1 MHKMVF
7 INLPVADLPR
17 SKAFYQALGFEV
29 VPAYTNDQA
38 ACLKISDAIFAM
50 LLVRPFFQTFTDKTI
65 VDPATHVQVLSC
77 LSCDSPAEVDEVVAK
92 ARAAGGTYE
101 DTEGLINLPLT
112 VKEIQSVVFFK
123 QTEGDEYR
131 VSMRSKGEI
140 DIGAVAKEFGGG
152 GHKNAAGCTVTG
164 PIDALQKVFLEK
176 IEQAID
182 GRPAHR

>member
-29 VPAYTNDQA
+29 VPAYTNDLA

-77 LSCDSPAEVDEVVAK
+77 LSCESPAEVDEVVAK
-92 ARAAGGTYE
+92 ARAAGGTAPRPP
-101 DTEGLINLPLT
+101 I
-112 VKEIQSVVFFK
+112 
-123 QTEGDEYR
+123 EYPGMYGH
-131 VSMRSKGEI
+131 SFADPDGHAWELMY
-140 DIGAVAKEFGGG
+140 VAQD
-152 GHKNAAGCTVTG
+152 AAAQG
-164 PIDALQKVFLEK
+164 PA
-176 IEQAID
+176 A
-182 GRPAHR
+182 

>member
-65 VDPATHVQVLSC
+65 VDPATQVQVLSC
-77 LSCDSPAEVDEVVAK
+77 LSCESPAEVDAVVAK
-92 ARAAGGTYE
+92 ALAAGGTAPRPPMEYPGMYGHSFADPDGHAWE
-101 DTEGLINLPLT
+101 LMYVAQDASAEG
-112 VKEIQSVVFFK
+112 
-123 QTEGDEYR
+123 
-131 VSMRSKGEI
+131 
-140 DIGAVAKEFGGG
+140 
-152 GHKNAAGCTVTG
+152 
-164 PIDALQKVFLEK
+164 
-176 IEQAID
+176 QAS
-182 GRPAHR
+182 

>member
-17 SKAFYQALGFEV
+17 AKTFYQALGFEV

-38 ACLKISDAIFAM
+38 ACLKISDTIFAM

-92 ARAAGGTYE
+92 ARAAGGT
-101 DTEGLINLPLT
+101 TPRPPM
-112 VKEIQSVVFFK
+112 
-123 QTEGDEYR
+123 EYPGMYGH
-131 VSMRSKGEI
+131 SFADPDGHAWELMY
-140 DIGAVAKEFGGG
+140 VAQDASAQ
-152 GHKNAAGCTVTG
+152 GHAS
-164 PIDALQKVFLEK
+164 
-176 IEQAID
+176 
-182 GRPAHR
+182 

>member
-17 SKAFYQALGFEV
+17 AKTFYQALGFEV

-77 LSCDSPAEVDEVVAK
+77 LSCESRAEVDAVVAK
-92 ARAAGGTYE
+92 ALAAGGAA
-101 DTEGLINLPLT
+101 PRPPM
-112 VKEIQSVVFFK
+112 
-123 QTEGDEYR
+123 EYPG
-131 VSMRSKGEI
+131 MY
-140 DIGAVAKEFGGG
+140 
-152 GHKNAAGCTVTG
+152 GHSFADPDGHAWELMYMAQ
-164 PIDALQKVFLEK
+164 DASTQG
-176 IEQAID
+176 QAS
-182 GRPAHR
+182 

>member
-17 SKAFYQALGFEV
+17 SKAFYQALGFEI

-92 ARAAGGTYE
+92 ARAAGGTAPRPP
-101 DTEGLINLPLT
+101 I
-112 VKEIQSVVFFK
+112 
-123 QTEGDEYR
+123 EYPGMYGH
-131 VSMRSKGEI
+131 SFADPDGHAWELMY
-140 DIGAVAKEFGGG
+140 VAQD
-152 GHKNAAGCTVTG
+152 AAAPG
-164 PIDALQKVFLEK
+164 PA
-176 IEQAID
+176 A
-182 GRPAHR
+182 